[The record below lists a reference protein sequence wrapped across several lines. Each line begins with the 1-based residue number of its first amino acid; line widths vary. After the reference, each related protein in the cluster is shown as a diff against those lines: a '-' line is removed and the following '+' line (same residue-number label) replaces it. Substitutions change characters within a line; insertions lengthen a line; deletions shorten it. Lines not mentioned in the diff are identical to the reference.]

1 MASSAV
7 WRTSPPVFCL
17 TVDWSPAPIRVATR
31 RIAVTTRDGKV
42 KQYAGGLEEPEVEET
57 VSLGGQSSGPR
68 DVTVR
73 MLLSVDLSE
82 KLAKGASWW
91 NVTGELAL
99 YSEAEAWEER
109 VVLLSGRVTP
119 VSGGRRG
126 SLLELQLS
134 EPAWEDP
141 ALFPPPEAAV
151 SKKTWPDAPESS
163 LGSRYPWVFGVSA
176 GALRDD
182 DGTAYSVPATP
193 AVCVDESGNRLLVAG
208 HRVLA
213 STVIVRNETRGAS
226 TTLAVSTVR
235 DELGAYV
242 SVCDY
247 TGEASGHSDPEDDWL
262 ADDTYSV
269 RDWTGGA
276 LQAEDGEGPLRGL
289 GDLMLFLARRSGVT
303 MDLPAWRAVR
313 DVGNRL
319 EIGGYLD
326 DASAPLG
333 TIKDVFLP
341 LLPDL
346 TLASGPQGIRPIW
359 FRPLAGGHAVPI
371 TVGATFAR
379 VNPDPTTSDTT
390 PVTDA
395 DVSYGYDVERGE
407 YRGRSGVTGDPWSGD
422 LGPTTHSR
430 TGRARHGRPER
441 VSLESRWL
449 WSARCAQ
456 DVARTTV
463 RMAWTP
469 PDQDALS
476 APIWAYPLFPLGT
489 VVSVTDEDAG
499 RFSQRWWVTGRT
511 LREGWVELNLERVED
526 PVSAPRRAS

>member
-1 MASSAV
+1 MASSAA
-7 WRTSPPVFCL
+7 WRTSPPVFVL
-17 TVDWSPAPIRVATR
+17 TVDWGPHPIRVATR
-31 RIAVTTRDGKV
+31 RVVVTDRKGQV
-42 KQYAGGLEEPEVEET
+42 RQYAAGLEEPEVEES

-82 KLAKGASWW
+82 RMAKGASWW
-91 NVTGELAL
+91 NVQGELAL
-99 YSEAEAWEER
+99 WSEAEAWEER
-109 VVLLSGRVTP
+109 VVLLSGRITP

-141 ALFPPPEAAV
+141 ALFPPPEATV

-163 LGSRYPWVFGVSA
+163 LGARYPWVFGVAA

-193 AVCVDESGNRLLVAG
+193 AICVDESGNRLLVAG

-213 STVIVRNETRGAS
+213 STVIVKNETRGAS
-226 TTLAVSTVR
+226 ATLAASTVR
-235 DELGAYV
+235 DGLGAYV
-242 SVCDY
+242 SVVDF
-247 TGEASGHSDPEDDWL
+247 TGEASGHGDPEDDWL

-269 RDWTGGA
+269 RDWGDGA

-289 GDLMLFLARRSGVT
+289 GDLMLFLSRRSGVT
-303 MDLPAWRAVR
+303 MDLAAWRSIR

-326 DASAPLG
+326 DSNPPLG

-341 LLPDL
+341 LLPDV
-346 TLASGPQGIRPIW
+346 TLASGPKGIRPVW
-359 FRPLAGGHAVPI
+359 FRPLSGGHAAPI
-371 TVGATFAR
+371 TIGATYAR
-379 VNPDPTTSDTT
+379 VNPDPTTSDSE
-390 PVTDA
+390 PVTDV
-395 DVSYGYDVERGE
+395 DVSYGYDVEKGE
-407 YRGRSGVTGDPWSGD
+407 YRGRAGVTGDPWAGV

-449 WSARCAQ
+449 WSSRCAQ

-463 RMAWTP
+463 RMGWTP
-469 PDQDALS
+469 PEQDVLS
-476 APIWAYPLFPLGT
+476 CPIWAYPLFPLGE
-489 VVSVTDEDAG
+489 VVEVTDEDADRYG
-499 RFSQRWWVTGRT
+499 QRWWVTGRA
-511 LREGWVELNLERVED
+511 LRGGRVELSLERVED
-526 PVSAPRRAS
+526 PVSASRRAA